1 MSRPTTSSDRSGG
14 PTLIP
19 DRNLRATD
27 KQLLQKVISHNDYKA
42 FECLFSRYYDVLCI
56 QVKGIISCEHRA
68 EEIVSDVFVKMW
80 KNRDRITISSSLKA
94 YLYTAVKN
102 QAIDYLRKQEKRRKV
117 NGTQNPN
124 VPSNYISP
132 EERIFYEETRG
143 IIQEAIDALPPQ
155 GKYIFRL
162 SREKGLKYKEIAEM
176 LNISIK
182 TVETHMRRSLIFL
195 RHEVKLKMAR

>member
-1 MSRPTTSSDRSGG
+1 M
-14 PTLIP
+14 
-19 DRNLRATD
+19 
-27 KQLLQKVISHNDYKA
+27 
-42 FECLFSRYYDVLCI
+42 
-56 QVKGIISCEHRA
+56 
-68 EEIVSDVFVKMW
+68 
-80 KNRDRITISSSLKA
+80 
-94 YLYTAVKN
+94 
-102 QAIDYLRKQEKRRKV
+102 
-117 NGTQNPN
+117 NGTLNPN

-143 IIQEAIDALPPQ
+143 IIQEAINALPPQ